1 MYSMTTHGKGEMS
14 NLAIVMDRKLD
25 LHIQNSQNCAKVT
38 PDSTIEE
45 FSNVKKQIMHRFKR
59 NRSYT

>member
-1 MYSMTTHGKGEMS
+1 MHSMTAHGRGEMS

-25 LHIQNSQNCAKVT
+25 LRIQNSQNCAKAT

-45 FSNVKKQIMHRFKR
+45 FSNVKKPRDHA
-59 NRSYT
+59 